1 MKFSELDTST
11 ALKGV
16 LEDEGVETTIYV
28 NGQRP
33 TSKLPSEFIE
43 ISENGPISSD
53 SSKFGIYQQNLLLG
67 IYVKMSSNDVRN
79 TVKETAILDSFGE
92 LFKDPIVSD
101 NYSFGINKNSLLSS
115 SKNIIT
121 GYGTR
126 FLNITTTIK
135 T

>member
-1 MKFSELDTST
+1 MKFSELDPST
-11 ALKGV
+11 ALKEL
-16 LEDEGVETTIYV
+16 LEDEGISTTIYV

-43 ISENGPISSD
+43 ISENGPITSN
-53 SSKFGIYQQNLLLG
+53 SSKFGMYQQSLLLG

-79 TVKETAILDSFGE
+79 TTKETLILDSFAE
-92 LFKDPIVSD
+92 LFKDALAVD
-101 NYSFGINKNSLLSS
+101 NYSFGLNKNSLLSS

-126 FLNITTTIK
+126 FLNIITTIK